1 MNDHT
6 NIQGFIF
13 LVIPVFMILTPAP
26 VIFTDRSPGFAEFL
40 PVLIYS
46 LFPGNTFYPTFD
58 SNNNT

>member
-1 MNDHT
+1 
-6 NIQGFIF
+6 
-13 LVIPVFMILTPAP
+13 MILTPAP